1 MKKAYLTPLLCLAL
15 ASCGG
20 TTSSSTPSSS
30 GSEAENTFDMTVSD
44 MSKYRESALSL
55 GQGAA
60 KISWS
65 ASQNEI
71 YHRGTTTY
79 GKTST
84 LLSGVTA
91 VATGEVDEDFNPI
104 YEDSNEIAFA
114 SIEDGYFYYVNSK
127 DHEPSLATAYAY
139 SIGEDGE
146 ISEAQ
151 AKSLLRE
158 DTAFQ
163 YDVEWFW
170 NLADDSYIENYQGL
184 TIKGQKNGEN
194 TAVKASSSY
203 SGGTN
208 AYTYES
214 SYEFSPDGAL
224 LRGEFTNIQYEENA
238 EGAMTQT
245 MVYSYSV
252 EVSYEEEAISFD
264 KSPYF
269 ASSIDEVNIHTTSSK
284 SDNVAI
290 LNEPLLLDIKKASPE
305 TAINQDSYSILS
317 SDNEEVIALVDG
329 DFLCVGTG
337 KANITIGN
345 SYNDVTFTQE
355 VTVVRPDLIGFD
367 ANASNGEKS
376 IEKKVGETD
385 YVAVVFSPEGAE
397 PAAEIKIDDE
407 SVIECTGQRV
417 EKVNGIETLFF
428 DLAMVG
434 EGTATARINPMAA
447 PSTYIT
453 ITFTVGA

>member
-1 MKKAYLTPLLCLAL
+1 MKKAYLTPLVCLAL

-20 TTSSSTPSSS
+20 TPSSIPSSS
-30 GSEAENTFDMTVSD
+30 GSETENTFDMTVSD
-44 MSKYRESALSL
+44 MSEYRESALSL
-55 GQGAA
+55 GQGAT

-79 GKTST
+79 GETST
-84 LLSGVTA
+84 LLSGVTS

-104 YEDSNEIAFA
+104 YEDSGEIAFA

-127 DHEPSLATAYAY
+127 EHEPNLATAYAY
-139 SIGEDGE
+139 SIGETGD
-146 ISEAQ
+146 ISEEQAQ
-151 AKSLLRE
+151 SLLRE
-158 DTAFQ
+158 DGAFL

-184 TIKGQKNGEN
+184 TIKGEKNGDI
-194 TAVKASSSY
+194 TSVKASSSY
-203 SGGTN
+203 SGGSS

-214 SYEFSPDGAL
+214 SYEFSSEGAL
-224 LRGEFTNIQYEENA
+224 LKGDFTNIQYEKNA
-238 EGAMTQT
+238 EGALTQS
-245 MVYSYSV
+245 MVYSYSI
-252 EVSYEEEAISFD
+252 EVSYEKETISFD

-269 ASSIDEVNIHTTSSK
+269 ASAIEEVDIHSTSSK
-284 SDNVAI
+284 SNNVAI

-305 TAINQDSYSILS
+305 TAIDQDSYSILS

-329 DFLCVGTG
+329 DYLTVGTG

-407 SVIECTGQRV
+407 SVIEYTGQRV